1 MKRQEETL
9 QLEFLT
15 AERQPA
21 KRKSSN
27 QVLGQSA
34 SEPKRRS
41 NLRNEECQNVV
52 CQRIKKDNE
61 NLLNENNTLK
71 EIIQQ
76 NQKEISDLKEELNT
90 SNVSDLSLRMSQAR
104 IKGSQRQILDGSQNK
119 LFNVQ
124 KDGAVTRY
132 GVPMMIL
139 GLTMLVSLNTPANVI
154 PSMLLLAYSSAGFT
168 APNLPKYNYFRRL
181 RFMLVSLNEIY
192 IRQFLAEAIE
202 LTIAFD
208 ETSLSTKL
216 GHAMAITF
224 MDQTGRS
231 KVVSILEH
239 EERSGSAG
247 SKAAL
252 DVELILK
259 ALKSVAG
266 SVENY
271 KSICL
276 KIKSVLT
283 DNCRSAN
290 LSNKSLCRKLDNVA
304 PLLNP
309 RKSLKCTVH
318 LCALLDKHS
327 LKKLKLIEPFI
338 RKVAAHFA
346 KPSGMAKDNLY
357 QLWQVKSNLRFLYA
371 TGERFFFLGNNAL
384 VAVLEFEKLHQIVEE
399 NQGASNGAKEIY
411 QLMKNSSL
419 KEELTIMAGLACLIR
434 QLWTHLTIKS
444 TRRVLSSKIDLLNEL
459 IVKLKSNEASIID
472 SIKNANVDDANVQKG
487 RDLFLSIYET
497 DENMIQRITSIY
509 IDIVE
514 QMQPF
519 LEPFSEIEEGTEE
532 HLIDPTN
539 ISCERVFGLMKYA
552 EKHLTNLQF
561 GLLANHAI
569 AKFNRLDLAL
579 ESFDSNRLEEI
590 HAGIPKIEAQLK
602 DQQRDQAAYKVAA
615 ARRNR
620 DQVTIIIPRYSLAFY
635 LREICKN
642 NDLTSRQDIFNKIES
657 CSQNQICRTRMQKDM
672 NLTKL

>member
-1 MKRQEETL
+1 MKHREESIKV
-9 QLEFLT
+9 EFFT
-15 AERQPA
+15 DERQPV

-27 QVLGQSA
+27 QVLGQLV

-41 NLRNEECQNVV
+41 NLRNQDCENVP
-52 CQRIKKDNE
+52 CQRLKKLNE
-61 NLLNENNTLK
+61 DLLNENTALK
-71 EIIQQ
+71 ELVQQ
-76 NQKEISDLKEELNT
+76 NQKEISDLKDQLNS
-90 SNVSDLSLRMSQAR
+90 SNVSDLSQRLSQVR
-104 IKGSQRQILDGSQNK
+104 IKGSQRQVLDGSQNK

-124 KDGAVTRY
+124 KNGAITRY
-132 GVPMMIL
+132 GVPMIIL
-139 GLTMLVSLNTPANVI
+139 GLTMLVSLNTPANAI
-154 PSMLLLAYSSAGFT
+154 PATLLLAYSSAGFQ

-181 RFMLVSLNEIY
+181 RFMLITLNEMY

-216 GHAMAITF
+216 GHAIAIVV
-224 MDQTGRS
+224 MDQTGTS
-231 KVVSILEH
+231 KVISILEH

-252 DVELILK
+252 DVELIMNT
-259 ALKSVAG
+259 LKSLVG
-266 SVENY
+266 NNLNQFE
-271 KSICL
+271 SICL

-290 LSNKSLCRKLDNVA
+290 LSNKSLCRKLDEIA

-327 LKKLKLIEPFI
+327 LKKLQLIEPFI

-346 KPSGMAKDNLY
+346 KPSGLAKDNLY

-384 VAVLEFEKLHQIVEE
+384 IAILEFEKLKQIVDE
-399 NQGASNGAKEIY
+399 NQGASNGAKEVY
-411 QLMKNSSL
+411 QLMKDSKL
-419 KEELTIMAGLACLIR
+419 KEELMIMAGLACLIR

-444 TRRVLSSKIDLLNEL
+444 TRRELSAKINLLDEL
-459 IVKLKSNEASIID
+459 IVKLKSNESSIID
-472 SIKNANVDDANVQKG
+472 SIKNANVDDTNVQKG
-487 RDLFLSIYET
+487 RDLFLSIYEN
-497 DENMIQRITSIY
+497 DEEMINRITAIY

-514 QMQPF
+514 RMQPF
-519 LEPFSEIEEGTEE
+519 LEPFSELEEGTEE
-532 HLIDPTN
+532 HLVDPTN
-539 ISCERVFGLMKYA
+539 IACERAFGLLKYA
-552 EKHLTNLQF
+552 EKHLLNLQF
-561 GLLANHAI
+561 GLLANHAV

-579 ESFDSNRLEEI
+579 ESFDENELEEI
-590 HAGIPKIEAQLK
+590 HASIPTIEAHLK
-602 DQQRDQAAYKVAA
+602 DQQRDQAAHKVES

-620 DQVTIIIPRYSLAFY
+620 DQVGSKVSKCP
-635 LREICKN
+635 
-642 NDLTSRQDIFNKIES
+642 
-657 CSQNQICRTRMQKDM
+657 
-672 NLTKL
+672 

>member
-1 MKRQEETL
+1 
-9 QLEFLT
+9 
-15 AERQPA
+15 
-21 KRKSSN
+21 
-27 QVLGQSA
+27 
-34 SEPKRRS
+34 
-41 NLRNEECQNVV
+41 
-52 CQRIKKDNE
+52 
-61 NLLNENNTLK
+61 
-71 EIIQQ
+71 
-76 NQKEISDLKEELNT
+76 
-90 SNVSDLSLRMSQAR
+90 
-104 IKGSQRQILDGSQNK
+104 
-119 LFNVQ
+119 
-124 KDGAVTRY
+124 
-132 GVPMMIL
+132 MMIL

-202 LTIAFD
+202 LTVAFD

-231 KVVSILEH
+231 KVISILEH

-252 DVELILK
+252 DVELIIK
-259 ALKSVAG
+259 ALESVAG

-290 LSNKSLCRKLDNVA
+290 LSNKSLCRKLDDVA

-411 QLMKNSSL
+411 QLMKNASL
-419 KEELTIMAGLACLIR
+419 KDELTIMAGLACLIR

-472 SIKNANVDDANVQKG
+472 SIKNANVDDTNVQKG

-509 IDIVE
+509 IDIIE

-539 ISCERVFGLMKYA
+539 IACERVFGLMKYA

-569 AKFNRLDLAL
+569 AKLNRLDLAL
-579 ESFDSNRLEEI
+579 ESFGSKRLEEI
-590 HAGIPKIEAQLK
+590 HASIPTIEAKLK

-620 DQVTIIIPRYSLAFY
+620 DQVTMIISGYSLAFY

-642 NDLTSRQDIFNKIES
+642 NDL
-657 CSQNQICRTRMQKDM
+657 
-672 NLTKL
+672 

>member
-1 MKRQEETL
+1 MKRKEESL

-15 AERQPA
+15 DERQPL

-34 SEPKRRS
+34 SETKRRS
-41 NLRNEECQNVV
+41 NHRNRECENVP
-52 CQRIKKDNE
+52 CQRLKKLNEDLFNE
-61 NLLNENNTLK
+61 NKALK

-76 NQKEISDLKEELNT
+76 NQNEISDLKDQLNSSDV
-90 SNVSDLSLRMSQAR
+90 SNLSLRLSQAR
-104 IKGSQRQILDGSQNK
+104 IKGSQRQVLDGSQNK
-119 LFNVQ
+119 LFTVQ
-124 KDGAVTRY
+124 KDGAIIRY
-132 GVPMMIL
+132 GVPMIIL

-154 PSMLLLAYSSAGFT
+154 PSTLLLAYSSAGFK

-181 RFMLVSLNEIY
+181 RFMLVTLNEIY

-216 GHAMAITF
+216 GHAIAIVV

-231 KVVSILEH
+231 KVIAILEH
-239 EERSGSAG
+239 EERAGSAG
-247 SKAAL
+247 SKANL
-252 DVELILK
+252 DVQLITNT
-259 ALKSVAG
+259 LKSLFG
-266 SVENY
+266 DNEKLF

-290 LSNKSLCRKLDNVA
+290 LSNKSLCRKLDEIA

-346 KPSGMAKDNLY
+346 KPSGLAKDNLY
-357 QLWQVKSNLRFLYA
+357 QLWQVKSHLRFLYA

-384 VAVLEFEKLHQIVEE
+384 IAILEFEKLKQIVDE
-399 NQGASNGAKEIY
+399 NRGASNGAKEIH

-434 QLWTHLTIKS
+434 QLWTHLTMKS
-444 TRRVLSSKIDLLNEL
+444 TRRELSSKISMLDEL
-459 IVKLKSNEASIID
+459 IHKLKSNDASIID
-472 SIKNANVDDANVQKG
+472 LIKDTNVDDTNAQKG

-497 DENMIQRITSIY
+497 DEDMINRITAIY

-519 LEPFSEIEEGTEE
+519 LEPFSELEEGTEE
-532 HLIDPTN
+532 HLVDPTN
-539 ISCERVFGLMKYA
+539 IACERAFSLLKYA
-552 EKHLTNLQF
+552 EKHLLNLQF
-561 GLLANHAI
+561 GLLANHAV

-579 ESFDSNRLEEI
+579 ESFGTDKLEEV
-590 HAGIPKIEAQLK
+590 HASIPKIEAHLK
-602 DQQRDQAAYKVAA
+602 DQQRDQAAHKVES

-620 DQVTIIIPRYSLAFY
+620 DQVA
-635 LREICKN
+635 
-642 NDLTSRQDIFNKIES
+642 
-657 CSQNQICRTRMQKDM
+657 
-672 NLTKL
+672 